1 MNNFYTQ
8 PSHIKSNEKS
18 IKEPT
23 EIPTK
28 RRKNMN
34 IRNAIISM
42 YYSYRFRG
50 LRKGRTPTRL
60 PPPQTLSSKTYLQFL
75 LSPSWRHLFK

>member
-1 MNNFYTQ
+1 MNSFYTQ

-34 IRNAIISM
+34 IRNVNISM

-60 PPPQTLSSKTYLQFL
+60 PPPPPPNFEQQN
-75 LSPSWRHLFK
+75 LFAISIKP

>member
-18 IKEPT
+18 VKEPT
-23 EIPTK
+23 EIPIK

-34 IRNAIISM
+34 IRNVNISM

-50 LRKGRTPTRL
+50 LHKGCTPTRS
-60 PPPQTLSSKTYLQFL
+60 PQTLSSKTYL
-75 LSPSWRHLFK
+75 

>member
-18 IKEPT
+18 VKEPT
-23 EIPTK
+23 EIPIK

-34 IRNAIISM
+34 IRNVNISM

-50 LRKGRTPTRL
+50 CTRGARQPA
-60 PPPQTLSSKTYLQFL
+60 PPPPNFEQQN
-75 LSPSWRHLFK
+75 LFVISIKP